1 MKFFIRAVL
10 LVIVLT
16 SIHPVNGQ
24 NTGSVIGIVIDG
36 FSDDPLPGV
45 TVYVNEVNGTI
56 TDASGKYMLELE
68 PGEYEIR
75 FSFIG
80 YYTHFV
86 DVLIDSA
93 EARIIN
99 IKLHSAETNLGT
111 VVVSAGRYEQ
121 AIEDVVVSMEVL
133 KPQLAGNKNATT
145 LETAIE
151 QVPGVNVIDGQANI
165 RGGSGYSYGAGSRV
179 QVLMND
185 IPVLAADAND
195 VKWTFLP
202 VETIGQVEVIKGASS
217 ALYGSSAMNGVI
229 NLRTAEVTDT
239 PETRFSF
246 FYGWYG
252 EPRREQLKWWGDE
265 TQELNG
271 LMFSHKE
278 RINRFDLNL
287 GGQVFQDEG
296 YRMGEN
302 EKRYRVNGGG
312 RLSFPKTPGLYAG
325 INTNVVFSSGGLMFL
340 WENDS
345 SGAYIPQGGL
355 DDSTTT
361 LSLYET
367 TRTGI
372 DPYITYTTPSGKVH
386 KLKTRYFRSSNR
398 NNTGQESTATMYYS
412 EYQFQ
417 ARITDELML
426 TSGIVNLYSDVK
438 SELYEDHYGNNAS
451 FYLQAD
457 YSYGKLN
464 ASVGARVENN
474 TVDGGNSEAIPVFRS
489 GLSYRIAPY
498 TYLRASAGQGYRY
511 PSIAERF
518 ISTNVGGIVIYP
530 NDSLESEKGWTAEIG
545 IRQGFRISKWKG
557 LLDVAAFWSEYQ
569 DMLEFTFGFYGSI
582 TDPNF
587 GAGFQSQNIG
597 NTEIKGIDISV
608 SGSGNVGKLPMTILA
623 GYTYIDP
630 RSKDFD
636 PTTDTLKNSANY
648 NILKYRYK
656 HTFKADIEV
665 TPGKFTLGM
674 SSRYNSFMENIDAVF
689 ESLIPGVKQY
699 RERHDYGDWVFDGR
713 LGYSFTENVSFWFI
727 CDNLFNHEYMG
738 RPADMMPPR
747 TYTFKASFRY

>member
-1 MKFFIRAVL
+1 MKLWRKTVLFVTMIVTFFRVSGQDNS
-10 LVIVLT
+10 
-16 SIHPVNGQ
+16 SI
-24 NTGSVIGIVIDG
+24 IGVVIDG
-36 FSDDPLPGV
+36 STNDPMPGV
-45 TVYVNEVNGTI
+45 TVFISEAIGTV
-56 TDASGKYMLELE
+56 TDASGRYRLDVDQ
-68 PGEYEIR
+68 GEIEISY
-75 FSFIG
+75 SFIG
-80 YYTHFV
+80 YKTHFEKL
-86 DVLIDSA
+86 LIDSA
-93 EARIIN
+93 EAKILNVR
-99 IKLHSAETNLGT
+99 LHSQNTDLGT
-111 VVVSAGRYEQ
+111 IVVSAGRYEQ

-133 KPQLAGNKNATT
+133 KPQLTENKNTTT

-202 VETIGQVEVIKGASS
+202 VEGIGQVEVIKGASS

-229 NLRTAEVTDT
+229 NLRTAEVTDV
-239 PETRFSF
+239 PETKFSF

-252 EPRREQLKWWGDE
+252 EPKREQLKWWGDE
-265 TQELNG
+265 SQEFNG
-271 LMFSHKE
+271 LTFSHRE

-312 RLSFPKTPGLYAG
+312 RLAFPKTPGLYAG

-355 DDSTTT
+355 TDSTTT

-386 KLKTRYFRSSNR
+386 KLKTRYFRSANR
-398 NNTGQESTATMYYS
+398 NNTDQESISTMYYT

-417 ARITDELML
+417 DHIFEDLVL
-426 TSGIVNLYSDVK
+426 TAGIVNLYSDVK

-457 YSYGKLN
+457 YNYGRVN
-464 ASVGARVENN
+464 ASIGARVENN
-474 TVDGGNSEAIPVFRS
+474 TVDGGKSESIPVFRS
-489 GLSYRIAPY
+489 GISFKAAPF
-498 TYLRASAGQGYRY
+498 THLRASAGQGYRY

-530 NDSLESEKGWTAEIG
+530 NDSLESETGWTAELG
-545 IRQGFRISKWKG
+545 IRQGFRLSGWRG
-557 LLDVAAFWSEYQ
+557 LLDIAFFWSEYQ
-569 DMLEFTFGFYGSI
+569 DMLEFTFGFYGPV
-582 TDPNF
+582 TAPAF
-587 GAGFQSQNIG
+587 GAGFQSRNIG

-608 SGSGNVGKLPMTILA
+608 SGAGKAGNIPVTLLA

-630 RSKDFD
+630 RSKEFN
-636 PTTDTLKNSANY
+636 PSVDTLKNSANY
-648 NILKYRYK
+648 NILKYRFK
-656 HTFKADIEV
+656 HTFKADVEMN
-665 TPGKFTLGM
+665 PGRFTLGI

-689 ESLIPGVKQY
+689 ESLIPGVKEY
-699 RERHDYGDWVFDGR
+699 RERHDYGDWVFDSR
-713 LGYSFTENVSFWFI
+713 FGYAFTENVSFWFI

>member
-1 MKFFIRAVL
+1 MKLFRQVAMT
-10 LVIVLT
+10 VLT
-16 SIHPVNGQ
+16 LLSAQQVYCQSSGAL
-24 NTGSVIGIVIDG
+24 IGVVIDG
-36 FSDDPLPGV
+36 FSGDPLPGV
-45 TVYVNEVNGTI
+45 TVFISEDLGTV
-56 TDASGKYMLELE
+56 TDANGKYRLDIDA
-68 PGEYEIR
+68 GEYEIR

-80 YYTHFV
+80 YDTRYEKIT
-86 DVLIDSA
+86 IDSA
-93 EARIIN
+93 GARIMN
-99 IKLHSAETNLGT
+99 IKLHSAETDLGT
-111 VVVSAGRYEQ
+111 IVVSAGRYEQ

-133 KPQLAGNKNATT
+133 KPQLTENKNTTT

-202 VETIGQVEVIKGASS
+202 VENIGQVEVIKGASS

-229 NLRTAEVTDT
+229 NLRTAEVNDE
-239 PETRFSF
+239 PETKFSF

-252 EPRREQLKWWGDE
+252 DPKREQLKWWDDGA
-265 TQELNG
+265 QEMNG
-271 LMFSHKE
+271 LMFSHRE

-302 EKRYRVNGGG
+302 EKRYRINGGG

-345 SGAYIPQGGL
+345 TGAYIPQGGL

-372 DPYITYTTPSGKVH
+372 DPYVTYTTPAGKAH

-398 NNTGQESTATMYYS
+398 NNTGQESISTMYYT

-417 ARITDELML
+417 THVTDELIL
-426 TSGIVNLYSDVK
+426 TSGVVNLYSDVK
-438 SELYEDHYGNNAS
+438 SELYSDHYGNNS
-451 FYLQAD
+451 SLYLQAD
-457 YSYGKLN
+457 YNSDKLN
-464 ASVGARVENN
+464 ASVGARMEHNSVN
-474 TVDGGNSEAIPVFRS
+474 GGNTETVPVFRS
-489 GLSYRIAPY
+489 GISYRVAPY
-498 TYLRASAGQGYRY
+498 THFRASAGQGYRY
-511 PSIAERF
+511 PSIAERY
-518 ISTNVGGIVIYP
+518 ISTNVGGIYIYP
-530 NDSLESEKGWTAEIG
+530 NDSLGSETGWTAELG

-569 DMLEFTFGFYGSI
+569 DMLEFTFGFYGSV

-597 NTEIKGIDISV
+597 NTRISGFDISV
-608 SGSGNVGKLPMTILA
+608 SGAGNVGDLPVSMLA

-630 RSKDFD
+630 VSQDFD
-636 PTTDTLKNSANY
+636 PAVDTLKNSANY

-656 HTFKADIEV
+656 HTFKADAEV
-665 TPGKFTLGM
+665 RPGRFSFGL
-674 SSRYNSFMENIDAVF
+674 SARYNSFMENIDAVF
-689 ESLIPGVKQY
+689 ESLIPGVEDY
-699 RERHDYGDWVFDGR
+699 RSRHDYGDWVFDGR
-713 LGYSFTENVSFWFI
+713 FGYSFTGNVDFWFI

-747 TYTFKASFRY
+747 TYTFKISFHY